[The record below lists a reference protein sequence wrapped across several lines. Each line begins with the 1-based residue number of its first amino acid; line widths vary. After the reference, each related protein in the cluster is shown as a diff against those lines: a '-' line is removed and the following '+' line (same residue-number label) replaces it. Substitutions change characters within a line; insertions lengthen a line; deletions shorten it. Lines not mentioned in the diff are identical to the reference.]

1 MSIAY
6 LSLGSNM
13 GDRIG
18 NLSWAVSLLDC
29 PEKGIF
35 VELVSPVFETKPVGY
50 TEQDDFLNIC
60 LKVITDLDPL
70 DLLSECQKIEKELH
84 RERLIHWG
92 PRTIDVDILTYDD
105 ISMDT
110 ERLTIPHPRME
121 ERGFV
126 QVPLLFLEG
135 TCEIP
140 GKWKDEVRYYGIL
153 PKYRVE

>member
-13 GDRIG
+13 GDRIR
-18 NLSWAVSLLDC
+18 NLSRAVSLLDC
-29 PEKGIF
+29 PDEGIF

-60 LKVITDLDPL
+60 LKVITDLSPL
-70 DLLSECQKIEKELH
+70 DLLSRCQKVEQELH
-84 RERLIHWG
+84 RERIIHWG
-92 PRTIDVDILTYDD
+92 PRTIDVDILTYDE
-105 ISMDT
+105 ITMDT

-126 QVPLLFLEG
+126 QVPLLFLNG